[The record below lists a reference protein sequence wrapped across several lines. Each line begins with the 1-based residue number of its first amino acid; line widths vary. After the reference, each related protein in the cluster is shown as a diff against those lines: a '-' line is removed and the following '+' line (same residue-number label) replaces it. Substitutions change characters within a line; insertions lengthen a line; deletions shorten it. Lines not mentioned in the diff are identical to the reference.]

1 MSAVNAMGGAVFVAG
16 GTLRVVGHGDAIGP
30 VDPLDPVDAP
40 PRGGTLLTAADGLV
54 TVENLAV
61 LAPLSVTAGDGLV
74 TVET

>member
-1 MSAVNAMGGAVFVAG
+1 MNLRAILGTVRAVG
-16 GTLRVVGHGDAIGP
+16 GTLSVVGAPAP
-30 VDPLDPVDAP
+30 VDPP
-40 PRGGTLLTAADGLV
+40 PQEETILTAADGLV